1 MVGLESGGN
10 VGRLNSVSSVL
21 LESKL
26 VLPLVPALAWPL
38 VTLELVVPFVV
49 TLFVSNDKFL
59 TSFEL
64 LLFGDNF
71 LLSSVDA
78 SFDRN
83 DNAEFC

>member
-26 VLPLVPALAWPL
+26 VPLVPALAWPL
-38 VTLELVVPFVV
+38 VILELVVPFVV